1 MNNHSIFT
9 QIIVVNQLKN
19 EKRMPKTN
27 KFKLLYLNILKNNI
41 AEIRIKNMIFR
52 HRNGSDSI

>member
-19 EKRMPKTN
+19 KKRMPKTN
-27 KFKLLYLNILKNNI
+27 KFKLLYLNILK
-41 AEIRIKNMIFR
+41 KQY
-52 HRNGSDSI
+52 HRNSD